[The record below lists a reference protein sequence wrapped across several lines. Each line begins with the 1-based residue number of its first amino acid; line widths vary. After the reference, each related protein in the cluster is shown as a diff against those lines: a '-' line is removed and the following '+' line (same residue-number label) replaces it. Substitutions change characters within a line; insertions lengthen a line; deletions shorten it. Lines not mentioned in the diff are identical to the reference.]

1 MKRYNLIQARGGEF
15 TFGTEGIAIEGEGRD
30 VIEFNVKRGTVS
42 IIVPAE
48 TPDGVVCDECWFNN
62 HTCLDIELEDG
73 THITGWVRG
82 GEAQLAAELPTRNAS
97 HTVHKVTSQRR
108 HKKELVEHGR
118 LPERVGGM
126 D

>member
-1 MKRYNLIQARGGEF
+1 MKRYNLIQARGAEF
-15 TFGTEGIAIEGEGRD
+15 TCGTEGIATEGEGRD
-30 VIEFNVKRGTVS
+30 VIEFNVKHGTVS

-48 TPDGVVCDECWFNN
+48 TPDGEVCDECWFNN

-82 GEAQLAAELPTRNAS
+82 GEAHLEAALPTRKAS
-97 HTVHKVTSQRR
+97 HPIHKVTSRR
-108 HKKELVEHGR
+108 HKKELVKHGK
-118 LPERVGGM
+118 LLERVGGM